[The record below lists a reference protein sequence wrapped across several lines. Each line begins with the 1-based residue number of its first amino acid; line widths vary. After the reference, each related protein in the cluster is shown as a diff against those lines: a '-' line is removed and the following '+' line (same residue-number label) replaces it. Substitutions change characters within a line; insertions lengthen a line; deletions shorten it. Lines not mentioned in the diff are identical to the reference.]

1 MMGIDEAIGVTHEAL
16 LVILH
21 LALPSL
27 LITTAVGMA
36 LTIFQSV
43 TNINESTLQQDLKV
57 FVTLAI
63 LFVTAPSLYGALR
76 DYTLVIFDR
85 INAMA
90 PPPP

>member
-1 MMGIDEAIGVTHEAL
+1 MMGIEEAIGVTHEAL
-16 LVILH
+16 MLIMKLSM
-21 LALPSL
+21 PTL
-27 LITTAVGMA
+27 LITTAIGLV

-43 TNINESTLQQDLKV
+43 THINESTLQQDLKI

-63 LFVTAPSLYGALR
+63 LFITAPLLFMSLR

-90 PPPP
+90 PPP